1 MFLNIYVGN
10 LSYQMTEDTLK
21 EMFIEFGSVETVK
34 IIKDRH
40 SGRSKGFGFV
50 EMPSNSEADQAIKA
64 LNKTFLDGR
73 HIKVN
78 HADSGAKKS
87 KRSYKPRRY

>member
-1 MFLNIYVGN
+1 
-10 LSYQMTEDTLK
+10 MTEATLS
-21 EMFIEFGSVETVK
+21 EMFGEFGAVESAK
-34 IIKDRH
+34 IVTDRY

-50 EMPSNSEADQAIKA
+50 EMPSNSEADKAIKA
-64 LNKTFLDGR
+64 LNKMFLDGR

>member
-1 MFLNIYVGN
+1 MNIYVGN
-10 LSYQMTEDTLK
+10 LSYKMTEATLS
-21 EMFIEFGSVETVK
+21 EMFGEFGAVESAK
-34 IIKDRH
+34 IVTDRY

-50 EMPSNSEADQAIKA
+50 EMPSNSEADKAIKA
-64 LNKTFLDGR
+64 LNKMFLDGR